1 VRRPGH
7 GAVINS
13 QGIMQSPV
21 VRQPAGIAGDQV
33 IMKSIAPSAAGLS
46 DAARMPAGV
55 TRVAR
60 YQPIFNQSW
69 TEPVPYRE
77 TSETYP

>member
-1 VRRPGH
+1 
-7 GAVINS
+7 
-13 QGIMQSPV
+13 MQSPV
-21 VRQPAGIAGDQV
+21 VRQHAGIADDQV
-33 IMKSIAPSAAGLS
+33 IMKNIAPSAAGLS

-55 TRVAR
+55 TGVAR